1 MKDISQTPIV
11 KKTLDLCDTLVNL
24 RIKEEHDVT
33 VKLYNAKSDSSPAC
47 EHCMTGS
54 TDHSVIKAVAAIGAL
69 ALVTTAFCTACSLI
83 RN

>member
-1 MKDISQTPIV
+1 MKDISQTPIA
-11 KKTLDLCDTLVNL
+11 KKARDLCDTLANL

-33 VKLYNAKSDSSPAC
+33 VKLYNAKSSCTPMG